1 MAKKKKKKD
10 LTLLP
15 RYLKNFKPF
24 IIFKKYF
31 LNRRYLFII
40 IRKNRCLSI

>member
-1 MAKKKKKKD
+1 MVKKKKKKD

-15 RYLKNFKPF
+15 RYLRNFKPF
-24 IIFKKYF
+24 ITFKKYI

-40 IRKNRCLSI
+40 TRKNRCLSI